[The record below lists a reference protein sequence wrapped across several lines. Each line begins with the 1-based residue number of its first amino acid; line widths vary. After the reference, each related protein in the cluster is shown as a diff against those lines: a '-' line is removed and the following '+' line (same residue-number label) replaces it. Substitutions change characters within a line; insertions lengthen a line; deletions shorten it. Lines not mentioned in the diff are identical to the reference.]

1 MRKASV
7 LIIIVLI
14 VILSGTVA
22 WHWIAFTKKTADVEP
37 ESEEKITLAVTVKV
51 DQAGMNIKQVFSNI
65 NDNKKYEAII
75 PSQAA
80 DVNCLYEDG
89 TPCLDE
95 LQSPSIKVKGTKLQF
110 EYIIKSD
117 PGVAL
122 LLNDWLVILKD
133 INITETRV
141 EIVDQLRRKGT
152 WVAGL
157 PLKGYKQME
166 AVNYYVFEG
175 MSKNPSLYW
184 QERSLAKLTGQRGI
198 DYYTFSKEQ
207 AVYQFDSLKN
217 FTMNQHLSVIMHD
230 GNRVVHG
237 NGILL
242 AGNKLTDKDF
252 EQQLAIA
259 FLSSKFDPL
268 AKIDSWILESLAS
281 LVTNQDPENTKSQAI
296 VSELKV
302 TLTAAEL
309 NKFITSFSSDSSTIG
324 HLSLDEY
331 LSAIKGLKTSFFSLN
346 MQEGSGVFPLLFMD
360 TRSVEVNGND
370 REEIDVVI
378 KGDKKL
384 FPLAPTM
391 DALGFKTKLGS
402 DMKSLEILS
411 ASSTYSFNL
420 ENKTFIHNGQS
431 FGLLENPFQNFNG
444 NFYLEKHWLNAIFKV
459 SVKENEDNII
469 VSF

>member
-7 LIIIVLI
+7 LIITVLI

-22 WHWIAFTKKTADVEP
+22 WHWIAFTKKTADLEP
-37 ESEEKITLAVTVKV
+37 ESEEKITLAVTVMV
-51 DQAGMNIKQVFSNI
+51 DHAGMNIKQVFSNI

-75 PSQAA
+75 PTQAS

-95 LQSPSIKVKGTKLQF
+95 LQSPSIKVKGTKLKF

-122 LLNDWLVILKD
+122 LLNDWLVMLDD

-184 QERSLAKLTGQRGI
+184 QERSLAKHTGQRGI
-198 DYYTFSKEQ
+198 DYYTFSNEQ
-207 AVYQFDSLKN
+207 AVYQFASLKN

-237 NGILL
+237 KGILL
-242 AGNKLTDKDF
+242 AGNKLTDKEF
-252 EQQLAIA
+252 EQHLAIS

-268 AKIDSWILESLAS
+268 AKVDSWILESLAS
-281 LVTNQDPENTKSQAI
+281 MVTNQQPENTKSQAI
-296 VSELKV
+296 VSEMKD
-302 TLTAAEL
+302 TLTAGEL
-309 NKFITSFSSDSSTIG
+309 NEFINSLSSSSSTID

-331 LSAIKGLKTSFFSLN
+331 MSSIKGLKTSFFSLN
-346 MQEGSGVFPLLFMD
+346 MQEGSDVFPLLFMD
-360 TRSVEVNGND
+360 TRSVVVNGNE
-370 REEIDVVI
+370 REEIGVVI

-391 DALGFKTKLGS
+391 DALGFKTESGS
-402 DMKSLEILS
+402 DRKSLEISS

-431 FGLLENPFQNFNG
+431 YGLLENPFQNING
-444 NFYLEKHWLNAIFKV
+444 DFYLEKHWLNAIFKV
-459 SVKENEDNII
+459 SVNEDEESII
-469 VSF
+469 LSF

>member
-7 LIIIVLI
+7 LIITVLI
-14 VILSGTVA
+14 AILSGTVG
-22 WHWIAFTKKTADVEP
+22 WHWTAFTKKTADEES
-37 ESEEKITLAVTVKV
+37 ESEEKITMAVTVKV

-75 PSQAA
+75 PTQAA
-80 DVNCLYEDG
+80 GVNCLYEDG

-122 LLNDWLVILKD
+122 LMNDWLVMMKD

-198 DYYTFSKEQ
+198 DYYTFSKNL
-207 AVYQFDSLKN
+207 AVYQFDSLEN
-217 FTMNQHLSVIMHD
+217 FAMNQHLSVIMQD
-230 GNRVVHG
+230 GNHVVRG

-242 AGNKLTDKDF
+242 AGNKLTDKEF
-252 EQQLAIA
+252 EQQLAIS

-268 AKIDSWILESLAS
+268 SKIDSWILESLAS
-281 LVTNQDPENTKSQAI
+281 LVTNQQPENTKSQAI
-296 VSELKV
+296 VSELKN
-302 TLTAAEL
+302 TLTAEEL
-309 NKFITSFSSDSSTIG
+309 NGFINSFSSGSSTID

-331 LSAIKGLKTSFFSLN
+331 MSSIKGMKTSFFSLN
-346 MQEGSGVFPLLFMD
+346 IQEGSGVFPLLFMD
-360 TRSVEVNGND
+360 TRSVVVNGTE
-370 REEIDVVI
+370 REEIGVVV

-384 FPLAPTM
+384 FPLTLTM
-391 DALGFKTKLGS
+391 DALGFKTELGA

-411 ASSTYSFNL
+411 ASSSYSFNL

-431 FGLLENPFQNFNG
+431 FGLLENPFQNILG
-444 NFYLEKHWLNAIFKV
+444 NFYLDKHWLNAIFKV
-459 SVKENEDNII
+459 SVNENEENII
-469 VSF
+469 LSF